1 MSIGSIK
8 NSVTGAIKAAPAK
21 ILKGTNTV
29 GNFVA
34 QKAQKLP
41 FAKDKLDSFVGP
53 LDKAG
58 KNTAVGGLTI
68 AAALALAIGCIKT
81 IHSKV
86 CEVNKNNK

>member
-8 NSVTGAIKAAPAK
+8 NSIVSAVKAAPAQA
-21 ILKGTNTV
+21 LKGTNTV

-34 QKAQKLP
+34 KGAQKIP

-53 LDKAG
+53 LNKVG
-58 KNTAVGGLTI
+58 KNTAVGGFTI
-68 AAALALAIGCIKT
+68 AAALALAVGCIKT

-86 CEVNKNNK
+86 CEVKNNK